1 MANCEAPAP
10 DYVRPPTSTG
20 SESSMEAQTLAR
32 SGELF
37 RSDLLSEKMVILQV
51 GLKAYCRN
59 Q

>member
-10 DYVRPPTSTG
+10 DYVRPPTSAG
-20 SESSMEAQTLAR
+20 SESSMDGLTLA
-32 SGELF
+32 GTAKLY
-37 RSDLLSEKMVILQV
+37 RSDLLSEKMVVLQV